1 MRNFHNRN
9 PAFEPRKSHR
19 LSSAGGWLTAI
30 APLEEQEQ
38 EQEQEQG
45 QEQEQ
50 ELELELE
57 LKLKLMLLREC
68 R

>member
-38 EQEQEQG
+38 EQEQEL
-45 QEQEQ
+45 
-50 ELELELE
+50 ELELELK

>member
-38 EQEQEQG
+38 EQEQE
-45 QEQEQ
+45 
-50 ELELELE
+50 LELELE
-57 LKLKLMLLREC
+57 LKLKLKLKLMLLRE
-68 R
+68 RR